1 MSSDLTRRDTIDI
14 REVLGAFRRGLRWL
28 PVGLVLGVVGALLVN
43 LLPHRY
49 ESEATVV
56 LRDRSDGAMGGF
68 SLNML
73 DNLPSGIGESLA
85 LPGGSSFS
93 GQAETEAAILES
105 LSFLRQIVDELGLQV
120 RVLRPRATAAPPI
133 FAEIRMEESAPRG
146 TFRFRRS
153 GESFDVRGTDGY
165 QTSVAAGGTLDL
177 PGGQLTLATQGLPD
191 RFTIQIRS
199 QWETVDQIVRR
210 GVVRVDQAGGDLAE
224 VVTQWTDPETAAA
237 IANLLVNSYLG
248 DRRTRIREISGDRF
262 RLLGD
267 VRDSLGIEVDRSAE
281 ALRRFHLQSGTFDPE
296 RLGDLERIAE
306 FRARVDAMEVEARA
320 LDEVL
325 RRLSESDEIQTTDLL
340 AFPSFLESPAI
351 NQILQRLSGLRDHR
365 EQLLERRTARDPDVQ
380 VVERAIRAQEEELVR
395 LARSYRDGLERS
407 LDEIEGRLA
416 EYRSELVNR
425 PQVET
430 ESIMLENELEVTSAT
445 YVAVQ
450 AQVVRSRL
458 EAVGED
464 AGLRQVDRAVAAER
478 PTFPRRKLNLALGF
492 LTGLM
497 IGTVGSVAG
506 GAVTSR
512 VTDPAQVR
520 ARLGLPV
527 LTERGGMPLP
537 REVREGTAVL
547 VAVRDPEAGE
557 AGRALLQR
565 HWQLD
570 ERVIRVERP
579 SGVRDGDRV
588 LLVLRNGANELGAAE
603 ELLPALRAAG
613 ALPVAAILV
622 SGRPGK

>member
-1 MSSDLTRRDTIDI
+1 MSSDLPSRDTIDI

-28 PVGLVLGVVGALLVN
+28 PVGIALGVVGALLVN

-56 LRDRSDGAMGGF
+56 LRDRSEGSMGGF
-68 SLNML
+68 SMNMM
-73 DNLPSGIGESLA
+73 DNLPSGISESLA

-93 GQAETEAAILES
+93 GPSETEAAILEGR
-105 LSFLRQIVDELGLQV
+105 SFLRQVVDELGLQV
-120 RVLRPRATAAPPI
+120 RVIRPRAMAAQRLFPD
-133 FAEIRMEESAPRG
+133 IRMDEGAPRG

-153 GESFDVRGTDGY
+153 GQIFDVGGTGGY
-165 QTSVAAGGTLDL
+165 SARVEAGGTVEL
-177 PGGQLTLATQGLPD
+177 PGGRLTLATQGLPD

-210 GVVRVDQAGGDLAE
+210 SVVEVDQAGGDLAE
-224 VVTQWTDPETAAA
+224 VVVQWGDPETAAA
-237 IANLLVNSYLG
+237 MANLLVQSYLG
-248 DRRTRIREISGDRF
+248 DRRGRLREIAGDRF

-296 RLGDLERIAE
+296 RLGDLERIAG
-306 FRARVDAMEVEARA
+306 FRARVDAIEVEANA

-325 RRLSESDEIQTTDLL
+325 RRLSESEEIQTADLL

-351 NQILQRLSGLRDHR
+351 NQILQRLSALRDQR
-365 EQLLERRTARDPDVQ
+365 AQLLERRTAQDPDVQ
-380 VVERAIRAQEEELVR
+380 VVERAIEAQEEELVL

-407 LDEIEGRLA
+407 LDEIETRLA
-416 EYRSELVNR
+416 RYRTELSDR

-430 ESIMLENELEVTSAT
+430 ESAMLENELEVTSAT

-450 AQVVRSRL
+450 TQVVRSRL
-458 EAVGED
+458 EAVGEG
-464 AGLRQVDRAVAAER
+464 AGLRQVDRAMPAER
-478 PTFPRRKLNLALGF
+478 PRFPRPKLNLALGL

-506 GAVTSR
+506 GAMTSR
-512 VTDPAQVR
+512 VTDSAQVR

-527 LTERGGMPLP
+527 LTGAGDMPLP

-565 HWQLD
+565 QWQLN
-570 ERVIRVERP
+570 EQSVRVEGP
-579 SGVRDGDRV
+579 SSVRDGDRV
-588 LLVLRNGANELGAAE
+588 LLVLRDGANELAAAE
-603 ELLPALRAAG
+603 DLLPALQAAG